1 MPRLQESCQ
10 ARVAIESREYGGG
23 SSFSS
28 DDGPPPLVRA
38 LSGRGGTESACDA
51 CSCVAVFVTAL
62 ASVVVSR
69 QHPSDHG
76 SWFLQ
81 RCQVILT
88 KEQAR
93 NASLT
98 VEYAKESQSI
108 RETEVLGI
116 RETEVL
122 GNGQQDC
129 GPGASRAIRKWQ
141 HELADNIRREAEYAR
156 DSLERTRQTVSKL
169 DNIDRRLR
177 QLRVSTRQVHEE
189 KHSDSTDCT
198 DTEELCSSPDR
209 SLGSPVEARAAA
221 RPGVF
226 LRMCACVCARVCV
239 VCVRA

>member
-10 ARVAIESREYGGG
+10 AGVAIESREYGGG

-28 DDGPPPLVRA
+28 DDGPPPLVRT

-51 CSCVAVFVTAL
+51 CACVAVFVTAP

-98 VEYAKESQSI
+98 VEYAKKSI
-108 RETEVLGI
+108 RETEVP
-116 RETEVL
+116 

-129 GPGASRAIRKWQ
+129 GPGASKAIRKWQ
-141 HELADNIRREAEYAR
+141 HELPDNLRREAEYAR

-189 KHSDSTDCT
+189 KDSDSTDCT
-198 DTEELCSSPDR
+198 DTEEPCSSRDR

>member
-1 MPRLQESCQ
+1 MPRLQESCP

-28 DDGPPPLVRA
+28 DDGPPPLVRT

-51 CSCVAVFVTAL
+51 CACVAVFVTAP

-76 SWFLQ
+76 SCFLQ

-98 VEYAKESQSI
+98 VEYAKKS
-108 RETEVLGI
+108 I

-129 GPGASRAIRKWQ
+129 GPGASRAITKWQ
-141 HELADNIRREAEYAR
+141 HELADNLRREAEYAR
-156 DSLERTRQTVSKL
+156 DSLERTRQTVSQL

-177 QLRVSTRQVHEE
+177 ELRVSTRQVHEE
-189 KHSDSTDCT
+189 VHSDSTNCT
-198 DTEELCSSPDR
+198 DTEEPCSSPDR
-209 SLGSPVEARAAA
+209 SLGSPVGARAAA

-226 LRMCACVCARVCV
+226 LRMC
-239 VCVRA
+239 